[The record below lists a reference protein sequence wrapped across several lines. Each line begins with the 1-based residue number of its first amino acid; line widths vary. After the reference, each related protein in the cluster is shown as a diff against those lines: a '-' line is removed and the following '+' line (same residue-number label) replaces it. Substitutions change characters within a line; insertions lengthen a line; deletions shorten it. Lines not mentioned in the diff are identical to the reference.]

1 MEPLLQ
7 DTGPDAKTYPIRLRN
22 RGQITIPQGIRDN
35 LDMAEGDMLTL
46 LQVGDLV
53 LLTPKQP
60 RVPQL
65 ADKIV
70 AMMESEKVSLADLL
84 LGLEEE
90 RKAIWRER
98 REDA

>member
-1 MEPLLQ
+1 MTSLEEN
-7 DTGPDAKTYPIRLRN
+7 TGADVKTYPIRLRN

-35 LDMAEGDMLTL
+35 LDLTEGDILTL
-46 LQVGDLV
+46 QQVGGLV

-60 RVPQL
+60 QVPKL

-70 AMMESEKVSLADLL
+70 SMMEKENVSMADLL

-98 REDA
+98 RKDA